1 MFHPKTLRKNL
12 NYTLDVLSLLIF
24 KSLFF
29 LSLETTFFFPK
40 IYLSHCPY
48 DGGSPIFKSYKAIA
62 VWPPQKPSQTDLI
75 N

>member
-29 LSLETTFFFPK
+29 LSLETTFFFPRSTCP
-40 IYLSHCPY
+40 IVHMMVDHQYLNHTRPLLY
-48 DGGSPIFKSYKAIA
+48 GLHRNLPKQI
-62 VWPPQKPSQTDLI
+62 
-75 N
+75 